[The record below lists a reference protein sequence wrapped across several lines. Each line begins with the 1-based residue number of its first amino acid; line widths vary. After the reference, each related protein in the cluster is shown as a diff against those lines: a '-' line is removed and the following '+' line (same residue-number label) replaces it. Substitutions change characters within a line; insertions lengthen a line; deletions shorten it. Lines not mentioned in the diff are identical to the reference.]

1 MAVADAA
8 PNSTQA
14 AFIAPNAM
22 IAGDVTLGSGS
33 SAWYGSVL
41 RGKFAKQCNSGIFRT
56 FALPKQHH
64 SIFQIILAG
73 DFGEPTRVG
82 SSSHVHERSVVS
94 SSNIGDNVIIG
105 EHRCFARHPV
115 LKLHRDRPYQ

>member
-22 IAGDVTLGSGS
+22 IAGDVAVGSGS

-41 RGKFAKQCNSGIFRT
+41 RGKFAKQCSSGIFRT
-56 FALPKQHH
+56 FFSAKTASLN
-64 SIFQIILAG
+64 L
-73 DFGEPTRVG
+73 
-82 SSSHVHERSVVS
+82 
-94 SSNIGDNVIIG
+94 SNYPG
-105 EHRCFARHPV
+105 R
-115 LKLHRDRPYQ
+115 